1 MSLWYNY
8 KLKESLLLGR
18 DHLYMTGQSHGQSRV
33 TAQANQTQGTKKT
46 HEMVARAGRQLHNE
60 PNVHAVMVPMAQPIG
75 GWHVTS
81 MTGQSRSTLPK
92 PVSHGDKEQAIV

>member
-1 MSLWYNY
+1 MQNSVAFRMSLIV
-8 KLKESLLLGR
+8 LGR
-18 DHLYMTGQSHGQSRV
+18 DHPYATGQSHGQSRV
-33 TAQANQTQGTKKT
+33 TAQADQTQGTKKT
-46 HEMVARAGRQLHNE
+46 HKMVARAGRQLHNE

-81 MTGQSRSTLPK
+81 MTGRSRSTLPK